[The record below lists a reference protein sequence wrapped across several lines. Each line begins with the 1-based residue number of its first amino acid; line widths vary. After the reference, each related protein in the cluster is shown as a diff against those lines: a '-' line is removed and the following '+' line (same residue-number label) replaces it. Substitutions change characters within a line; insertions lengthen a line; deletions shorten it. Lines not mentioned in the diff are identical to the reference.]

1 MFGYMPFSNCF
12 LDKCRQFFTI
22 WWKIVKVN
30 SIFKAK
36 GNLIFMRKTFFS
48 AKKVYHT
55 SGVRIGCEIY

>member
-1 MFGYMPFSNCF
+1 MFGYMPFLDCF

-22 WWKIVKVN
+22 WWQIVKVN

-48 AKKVYHT
+48 TKKFT
-55 SGVRIGCEIY
+55 TLPG